1 MRAVRD
7 AAGTVS
13 FVFRFVEFQPSLRG
27 FERGVSDLLG
37 RNQVIG
43 GGFIFQ
49 SADRIY
55 ILCSPLSQFGM
66 IWMDR
71 M

>member
-1 MRAVRD
+1 MRIICCSWVNAAVRD
-7 AAGTVS
+7 AAGSVS

-49 SADRIY
+49 SADRRY
-55 ILCSPLSQFGM
+55 SV
-66 IWMDR
+66 
-71 M
+71 